1 MQYLVNQFGR
11 VREIHDDSFAEELVN
26 SGRMRVARQDEIDKH
41 NQHRSQ
47 KVAERAKAKGTGI
60 YYSTIKRSPDGY
72 GMSRDILKNELFA
85 QGIYLSEN
93 YSQQKVGLLYN
104 YPYGI
109 KQMRN
114 DVRLIYTMFESDQI
128 PEDWPEYLEEANEV
142 LVPSTW
148 CQKVFAK
155 SGIKT
160 TVVPLGYN
168 SDVFTYHDR
177 KVPVEEDGVFTF
189 IHYDSF
195 NIRKGFME
203 IIEAFSKEFDPAEPV
218 RLILKTIRESSPIP
232 IIPSEY
238 PNIEVVRGQLS
249 EVELWELLCR
259 ANCMVYPSRGEGFG
273 ITPLEAMATGLPA
286 IIPNAH
292 GISEYFNPDYML
304 EVKIG
309 HMEPGLY
316 NRFKG
321 QNVGDMTVVDVADLR
336 KQMRYAFNNQR
347 AMKIMGRNASE
358 YVKKFT
364 YKKTA
369 ERLAEILKKWEE
381 ADIQKRPESKFL
393 DVEVF

>member
-1 MQYLVNQFGR
+1 MYLVNQFGR
-11 VREIHDDSFAEELVN
+11 VREIADGEFAQKMIN
-26 SGRMRVARQDEIDKH
+26 QGRMRLARQDEID
-41 NQHRSQ
+41 QHLQGRKRQ
-47 KVAERAKAKGTGI
+47 IADKAKAKGTGI
-60 YYSTIKRSPDGY
+60 YYSTVKRSPDGY

-93 YSQQKVGLLYN
+93 FSGQKVGLLYN

-114 DVRLIYTMFESDQI
+114 DVRLIFTMFESDQI
-128 PEDWPEYLEEANEV
+128 PEEWPEYLKLADEV
-142 LVPSTW
+142 IVPSTW

-177 KVPVEEDGVFTF
+177 PVPVENDGIFTF

-195 NIRKGFME
+195 NVRKGFME
-203 IIEAFSKEFDPAEPV
+203 IVEAFSQEFDPKEPV
-218 RLILKTIRESSPIP
+218 RLVLKTIRDSSPIP
-232 IIPSEY
+232 ILKSEY
-238 PNIEVVRGQLS
+238 PNIEVVRGSLS
-249 EVELWELLCR
+249 EVDLWKLLCR

-292 GISEYFNPDYML
+292 GMSEYFDPEYML
-304 EVKIG
+304 EVKVG
-309 HMEPGLY
+309 HTEPGLY

-321 QNVGDMTVVDVADLR
+321 QNVGDMTVVDVEDLR
-336 KQMRYAFNNQR
+336 RQMRYAYSNQR
-347 AMKIMGRNASE
+347 QMKILGRNASE

-369 ERLAEILKKWEE
+369 ERMAAILNKWEQAEIR
-381 ADIQKRPESKFL
+381 KRPESKFL

>member
-1 MQYLVNQFGR
+1 MYLVNQFGR
-11 VREIHDDSFAEELVN
+11 VREIQDDDIAN
-26 SGRMRVARQDEIDKH
+26 DMINKGRMRPARQEEIDKH
-41 NQHRSQ
+41 LQARRAQ
-47 KVAERAKAKGTGI
+47 VAKVAASKGTGI

-72 GMSRDILKNELFA
+72 GMSRDILKQELFA

-109 KQMRN
+109 RQMRN

-128 PEDWPEYLEEANEV
+128 PEDWPEYLKEANEV
-142 LVPSTW
+142 LVPSEW
-148 CQKVFAK
+148 CQRVFAK

-177 KVPVEEDGVFTF
+177 PVPVEQDGIFTF

-195 NIRKGFME
+195 NMRKGFAE
-203 IIEAFSKEFDPAEPV
+203 ILEAFSQEFDHKEPV

-232 IIPSEY
+232 VIKSEY
-238 PNIEVVRGQLS
+238 PNIEIVRGSLS
-249 EVELWELLCR
+249 EVDLWRLLCR

-286 IIPNAH
+286 IVPNAH
-292 GISEYFNPDYML
+292 GISEYFDPEFML
-304 EVKIG
+304 EVKVD

-321 QNVGDMTVVDVADLR
+321 QNVGDMTVVSVEDLR
-336 KQMRYAFNNQR
+336 AKMRYAFNNQR
-347 AMKIMGRNASE
+347 QMKLMGKNASE
-358 YVKKFT
+358 YVKKYT

-369 ERLAEILKKWEE
+369 ERLAEILRKWEQAE
-381 ADIQKRPESKFL
+381 VIKRPESKFL